1 MSQALHFGK
10 VVGHRQ
16 RFGDGFGFG
25 NITNAFHDKDEA
37 VSGAKVPISDVVNC
51 N

>member
-10 VVGHRQ
+10 VVGHGQ

-25 NITNAFHDKDEA
+25 NITYAFHDKFERLREN
-37 VSGAKVPISDVVNC
+37 AKFHL
-51 N
+51 